1 MADNNPI
8 QARIQAE
15 NFRHFAECT
24 FGHKNFGWQ
33 AVGYTAL
40 LFLAAGWLPAGMVDF
55 IEYLRGDWSLWS
67 FNYQLVGSIAIL
79 IGFGFQLRRA
89 SRFQGKIEVLSES
102 PAPVKVLGVFL
113 SSFGLFGN
121 PQSQGQIIKGNEK
134 ESLDRAISEH
144 TLKKETLDGTK
155 WEMPLKAIEFHKSR
169 IETLYLFTSSG
180 DKGTTK
186 ESGMFIMVVNA
197 LYPEISVVE
206 LVSGGMDFQNI
217 EEVFG
222 AVENLYTAAA
232 AHGYKEKEVLVDI
245 TGGMKP
251 NSIAASIATLAAGR
265 KFQYVS
271 EDKIVRS
278 YDVGYFGDG
287 ER

>member
-1 MADNNPI
+1 MADNKPI
-8 QARIQAE
+8 LARMRAE

-24 FGHKNFGWQ
+24 VGHKNFGWH
-33 AVGYTAL
+33 AVWYTAF
-40 LFLAAGWLPAGMVDF
+40 LFVAGGWLPVGMVDF

-67 FNYQLVGSIAIL
+67 FNYQLVASIAIL
-79 IGFGFQLRRA
+79 IGFGLKLKKIVNPP
-89 SRFQGKIEVLSES
+89 GKIKVSDDP

-113 SSFGLFGN
+113 SSFELFGN
-121 PQSQGQIIKGNEK
+121 PQIHGQIIKGK
-134 ESLDRAISEH
+134 ERDSLETALSEH

-155 WEMPLKAIEFHKSR
+155 WEMPLKAIDFHKSR

-180 DKGTTK
+180 VKGTSQVSDLFVRAVK
-186 ESGMFIMVVNA
+186 A
-197 LYPEISVVE
+197 LYPGISVKE
-206 LVSGGMDFQNI
+206 LVPGGVDFQNI
-217 EEVFG
+217 EEVFE
-222 AVENLYTAAA
+222 AVENLYTDAA
-232 AHGYKEKEVLVDI
+232 AHGYKEKDVLVDI